1 MHQLTNPTNLSRREV
16 LGVAAAGAASAAL
29 PVSAGTM
36 RSDNEQATLRG
47 NISQSVAHWCFD
59 TVGWTVADT
68 VRAAVALGCK
78 SVELVDPPDWPLLKE
93 NGLTCAIALN
103 GMTVAPFI
111 RGLNNLT
118 YHDEVIGNTRTMI
131 DACAASHGLCKQV
144 IAFTGYKYRVAD
156 DPQSGE
162 ISLDEGAD
170 NCVKG
175 LRELGSYAAVSNTT
189 ISIEMLN
196 TRDDTHPMKGHPGY
210 QGDDLDYVAD
220 IVKRVNM
227 PNVKLLFDIYH
238 VQIMNGDL
246 IRRIKQYS
254 AMIGHIHTAGN
265 PGRGELHLGQEI
277 NYPDIMRTLLELGYD
292 GYVGQE
298 FIPTGDP
305 AEGLR
310 QAVMMCDV

>member
-1 MHQLTNPTNLSRREV
+1 MNELINRPNLSRRDV
-16 LGVAAAGAASAAL
+16 LGVAAAGAASVAL
-29 PVSAGTM
+29 PAGAAPL
-36 RSDNEQATLRG
+36 RSNDNQRTLRG

-59 TVGWTVADT
+59 AVGWTVADT
-68 VRAAVALGCK
+68 VQAAVAFGCK
-78 SVELVDPPDWPLLKE
+78 SVELVDPPDWPLLKT
-93 NGLTCAIALN
+93 NGLTCASALN
-103 GMTVAPFI
+103 GMPGPPFLK
-111 RGLNNLT
+111 GLNNLT
-118 YHDEVIGNTRTMI
+118 YHDEVIGRSKKMI
-131 DACAASHGLCKQV
+131 DACAASNGLCQQV
-144 IAFTGYKYRVAD
+144 IAFTGYKYRVAE

-170 NCVKG
+170 NCVTG
-175 LRELGSYAAVSNTT
+175 LSDLGSYAAASKVT

-254 AMIGHIHTAGN
+254 DLIGHIHTAGN
-265 PGRGELHLGQEI
+265 PGRGELNLDQEI
-277 NYPDIMRTLLELGYD
+277 NYPDIMRTLLELGYE

-298 FIPTGDP
+298 FIPRGDP
-305 AEGLR
+305 TEGLR
-310 QAVMMCDV
+310 RAVMMCDV

>member
-1 MHQLTNPTNLSRREV
+1 MHEQIKPPNLSRRDL
-16 LGVAAAGAASAAL
+16 LGMAAMGAASATIPAFAKTL
-29 PVSAGTM
+29 PSGDEEVA
-36 RSDNEQATLRG
+36 LRG
-47 NISQSVAHWCFD
+47 NIAQSVAHWCFD
-59 TVGWTVADT
+59 AVGWTVADT

-78 SVELVDPPDWPLLKE
+78 SVELVDPPDWQLLKS
-93 NGLTCAIALN
+93 NGLKCAIALN
-103 GMTVAPFI
+103 GMSGAPFLK
-111 RGLNNLT
+111 GLNNLT
-118 YHDEVIGNTRTMI
+118 YHDEVIGNTKKMI
-131 DACAASHGLCKQV
+131 DSCAASNGLCKQV
-144 IAFTGYKYRVAD
+144 IAFTGYKYRVAE
-156 DPQSGE
+156 DPDSDE

-175 LRELGSYAAVSNTT
+175 LSELGSYAIKNNIT

-210 QGDDLDYVAD
+210 QGDNLDYVAD

-246 IRRIKQYS
+246 IRRIRQYS
-254 AMIGHIHTAGN
+254 DIIGHIHTAGN
-265 PGRGELHLGQEI
+265 PGRGELHLNQEI
-277 NYPDIMRTLLELGYD
+277 NYPDIMKILLELGYE

-305 AEGLR
+305 LVGLR

>member
-1 MHQLTNPTNLSRREV
+1 MHESKNPLNLSRRDL
-16 LGVAAAGAASAAL
+16 LGVAAMGAASAAL
-29 PVSAGTM
+29 PALAAPF
-36 RSDNEQATLRG
+36 RSDDEEKALRG

-59 TVGWTVADT
+59 AVGWTVADT

-93 NGLTCAIALN
+93 KGLKCAIALN
-103 GMTVAPFI
+103 GMSGAPFLK
-111 RGLNNLT
+111 GLNNLT
-118 YHDEVIGNTRTMI
+118 YHDEVIGNTKKMI
-131 DACAASHGLCKQV
+131 DACAASNGLCKQV
-144 IAFTGYKYRVAD
+144 IAFTGYKFKVAD
-156 DPQSGE
+156 DPNSGE

-175 LRELGSYAAVSNTT
+175 LSELGSYAAKNNIT

-210 QGDDLDYVAD
+210 QGDDLDYVAN

-246 IRRIKQYS
+246 IRRIRQYS
-254 AMIGHIHTAGN
+254 DIISHIHTAGN
-265 PGRGELHLGQEI
+265 PGRGELHLSQEI
-277 NYPDIMRTLLELGYD
+277 NYPDIMKTLLELGYE

-298 FIPTGDP
+298 FIPAGDP
-305 AEGLR
+305 LVGLR
-310 QAVMMCDV
+310 QAVLMCDV

>member
-1 MHQLTNPTNLSRREV
+1 MHELTKQQNLSRRDV
-16 LGVAAAGAASAAL
+16 LGVAAVGAASAAL
-29 PVSAGTM
+29 PVCAAPL
-36 RSDNEQATLRG
+36 RSNDNQTTLRG

-59 TVGWTVADT
+59 AVGWTVADT

-78 SVELVDPPDWPLLKE
+78 SVELVDPPDWPLLKT

-103 GMTVAPFI
+103 GMTGAPFLK
-111 RGLNNLT
+111 GLNNLT
-118 YHDEVIGNTRTMI
+118 YHDEVIGNTKNMI
-131 DACAASHGLCKQV
+131 DACAASNGLCQQV

-175 LRELGSYAAVSNTT
+175 LSELGSYAARSNTT

-254 AMIGHIHTAGN
+254 DLISHIHTAGN
-265 PGRGELHLGQEI
+265 PGRGELHLNQEI
-277 NYPDIMRTLLELGYD
+277 NYPDIMRTLLELGYE

-305 AEGLR
+305 TEGLR
-310 QAVMMCDV
+310 RAVMMCDV

>member
-1 MHQLTNPTNLSRREV
+1 MHEPTNRPNLSRRD
-16 LGVAAAGAASAAL
+16 LLAVAAVGAASAAL
-29 PVSAGTM
+29 PASAAPLG
-36 RSDNEQATLRG
+36 SNDNQTTLRG
-47 NISQSVAHWCFD
+47 NISQSVAYWCFD
-59 TVGWTVADT
+59 AVGWTVADT

-78 SVELVDPPDWPLLKE
+78 SVELVDPPDWPLLKA

-103 GMTVAPFI
+103 GRPGAPFVK
-111 RGLNNLT
+111 GLNNLT
-118 YHDEVIGNTRTMI
+118 YHDEVIGRTKKMI
-131 DACAASHGLCKQV
+131 DACVASNGLCKQV
-144 IAFTGYKYRVAD
+144 IAFTGYKYRVAED
-156 DPQSGE
+156 SHSGE

-170 NCVKG
+170 NCAKG
-175 LRELGSYAAVSNTT
+175 LSELGSYAASSSIT

-246 IRRIKQYS
+246 IRRIRQYS
-254 AMIGHIHTAGN
+254 DLIAHIHTAGN
-265 PGRGELHLGQEI
+265 PGRGELHLSQEI
-277 NYPDIMRTLLELGYD
+277 NYPDIMKTLLELGYE

-305 AEGLR
+305 LSGLR
-310 QAVMMCDV
+310 RAVMMCDV